1 MGDGPWQKAAMPKE
15 EKRQLENPQTV
26 RSYPGRL
33 GSGADLEW
41 ERTTGTNGGP
51 SVSVGLA
58 FFYNATRRECSR
70 FFLAP
75 INVASNPFYAPFFVA
90 SSLAILP
97 SIRYTL
103 LPLPGHS
110 SIV

>member
-15 EKRQLENPQTV
+15 EKRQLEEPQTV

-51 SVSVGLA
+51 SVSVGFLLCTMQPDGSA
-58 FFYNATRRECSR
+58 VSFFWPQSM
-70 FFLAP
+70 
-75 INVASNPFYAPFFVA
+75 
-90 SSLAILP
+90 
-97 SIRYTL
+97 L
-103 LPLPGHS
+103 LPIHFMPHS
-110 SIV
+110 LLLLH